1 MSVIRMF
8 RVEENEARQRWIVNF
23 GAEDGS
29 SVESFRVGEA
39 GRSLQRYEL
48 MREQSTVGGMSTG
61 KKGGRVYTSN
71 PTGLT

>member
-1 MSVIRMF
+1 MF

-23 GAEDGS
+23 GGEDGS

-48 MREQSTVGGMSTG
+48 MREQSTAGGVSTENM
-61 KKGGRVYTSN
+61 GGRVYKSN
-71 PTGLT
+71 PTDLT